1 MAVRRDAPRGL
12 PVLVKLPFGPA
23 DPVEMARAVVDA
35 GLTASW
41 LEAARWGWT
50 WTPRHCARACRA
62 SPVACPA
69 QRCCLALH
77 AVYTVADAMP
87 GVPIVGVGGI
97 STGVQALCFLA
108 AGATAVQLGT
118 VVLHDPASPAR
129 VVAELRSALACH
141 DMPTAA
147 AAVGVAHVRKN

>member
-1 MAVRRDAPRGL
+1 MGLDPGPSTLRPRLSGVTGGL
-12 PVLVKLPFGPA
+12 SGPA
-23 DPVEMARAVVDA
+23 VLP
-35 GLTASW
+35 
-41 LEAARWGWT
+41 
-50 WTPRHCARACRA
+50 
-62 SPVACPA
+62 
-69 QRCCLALH
+69 LALH

-97 STGVQALCFLA
+97 STGVQALHFLA

-118 VVLHDPASPAR
+118 AVLHDPASPAR

-147 AAVGVAHVRKN
+147 AAVGVAHVRKK